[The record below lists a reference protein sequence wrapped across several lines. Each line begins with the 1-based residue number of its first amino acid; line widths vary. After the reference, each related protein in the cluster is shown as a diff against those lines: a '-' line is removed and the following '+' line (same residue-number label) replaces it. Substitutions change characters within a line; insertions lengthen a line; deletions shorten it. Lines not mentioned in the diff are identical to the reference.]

1 MCDGLARL
9 RLSVRSGALV
19 QSWGGRPREKNN
31 METGGDQETA
41 EYQDWGDWG
50 DYGQHW
56 GVDRVKL
63 QFKTGQAVQVPR
75 LLGQSTKTTRLNF
88 EFLCLSH

>member
-1 MCDGLARL
+1 MQT
-9 RLSVRSGALV
+9 GAE
-19 QSWGGRPREKNN
+19 P
-31 METGGDQETA
+31 ETA

-63 QFKTGQAVQVPR
+63 QFKTGQAVQVLH
-75 LLGQSTKTTRLNF
+75 LLGQL
-88 EFLCLSH
+88 